1 MSVAV
6 RARGVAAGE
15 GEEPAQAA
23 KRAALQVG
31 AQQMSGVAEGV
42 CVVGPGGDLAEVVV
56 HGGSSFVWKG
66 VRVGRCKDDEGRRSQ
81 PDRGVVAAWSRPAKQ
96 ISLRGSQ
103 PRAPKPSIANAALP
117 KEPKARRTV
126 DVVVS
131 ADGARRPRGDEG
143 PGPCGVAG
151 FEHVFQVRADGLGSE
166 FPGLTTLNAVPG
178 NLPMQAT
185 GFVGRDVEISDLLV
199 EIRAHCL
206 VTLTGVGG
214 VGKTRLALQV
224 AAELVPDFEDGVWL
238 VELAPVGDPA
248 AVPDAVATA
257 LGITAQPGKSVTAS
271 VAQACRAVVSW
282 SFWTTA
288 STSLTRLAI
297 SSRRSWPVRR
307 R

>member
-1 MSVAV
+1 M
-6 RARGVAAGE
+6 
-15 GEEPAQAA
+15 
-23 KRAALQVG
+23 
-31 AQQMSGVAEGV
+31 
-42 CVVGPGGDLAEVVV
+42 
-56 HGGSSFVWKG
+56 
-66 VRVGRCKDDEGRRSQ
+66 
-81 PDRGVVAAWSRPAKQ
+81 
-96 ISLRGSQ
+96 
-103 PRAPKPSIANAALP
+103 
-117 KEPKARRTV
+117 
-126 DVVVS
+126 
-131 ADGARRPRGDEG
+131 
-143 PGPCGVAG
+143 
-151 FEHVFQVRADGLGSE
+151 
-166 FPGLTTLNAVPG
+166 TTLNAVPG

-185 GFVGRDVEISDLLV
+185 GFVGREVEISDLLV

-271 VAQACRAVVSW
+271 VAQACRAVVSR

-297 SSRRSWPVRR
+297 SSKRSCPFVDGEGDRHITRRTARRGRACGRSRRSTSAAEPHQSLSSGSPNELERSDPASM
-307 R
+307 